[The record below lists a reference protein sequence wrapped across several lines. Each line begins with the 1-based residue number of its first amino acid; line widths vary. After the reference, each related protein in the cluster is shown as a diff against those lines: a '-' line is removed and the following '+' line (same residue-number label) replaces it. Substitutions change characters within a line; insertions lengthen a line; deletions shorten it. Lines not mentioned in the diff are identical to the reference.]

1 MQQKDCN
8 LSKGT
13 NLLKSLSSFILEVRN
28 NTSFESIESE
38 AELLVGNKEYKS
50 DKERTKIR
58 KLQVTETRDNEV
70 ILSGKEL
77 FIVSCLNV
85 VCDSLLLEINR
96 RIKVYENILHQFG
109 IFFNHELRTTSPNE
123 YNNCI
128 QNLILNYKDDID
140 GSSFRDEVDQFIY
153 FSITEKLFTPL
164 EMYLAIQQGLIS
176 TFPNVY
182 TI

>member
-58 KLQVTETRDNEV
+58 KLQFTETSDNEV
-70 ILSGKEL
+70 ILSGK
-77 FIVSCLNV
+77 
-85 VCDSLLLEINR
+85 
-96 RIKVYENILHQFG
+96 
-109 IFFNHELRTTSPNE
+109 
-123 YNNCI
+123 
-128 QNLILNYKDDID
+128 
-140 GSSFRDEVDQFIY
+140 
-153 FSITEKLFTPL
+153 
-164 EMYLAIQQGLIS
+164 
-176 TFPNVY
+176 
-182 TI
+182 